1 MIYGGRDSDTSVPV
15 EEAFNWEHGIITKG
29 ASLESETTAATI
41 GKTGFRVINPMSNID
56 FLSITIG
63 KYIQHNIDFGKKI
76 KKPVK
81 IFGVNYFLRD
91 ENGNFLNEKKDKIV
105 WLYWMEGRCNNEYK
119 ALKTPTGLIPIYDDI
134 KKIFKERLNKDY
146 SKEDYIKQFKIRI
159 RENLLKIDRVT
170 RFYKEKVKDAPEI
183 LFKILEEQKNRLLI
197 AQKEFGDYIN
207 PFFLKEEVD

>member
-1 MIYGGRDSDTSVPV
+1 
-15 EEAFNWEHGIITKG
+15 
-29 ASLESETTAATI
+29 
-41 GKTGFRVINPMSNID
+41 
-56 FLSITIG
+56 
-63 KYIQHNIDFGKKI
+63 
-76 KKPVK
+76 
-81 IFGVNYFLRD
+81 
-91 ENGNFLNEKKDKIV
+91 
-105 WLYWMEGRCNNEYK
+105 MEGRCNNEYK